1 MSMHNSYDPVICSG
15 LTKDDLTT
23 QVVDPVSHG
32 QHLSATY
39 VGNMLPTGVANKCWP
54 SVLADYRSIAKRSM
68 LTKTVQKLWKKIHS
82 QTKGGGGISPPPP
95 WKIHWIT
102 DRWML
107 YHLVRLFRFHE
118 PVEIS
123 AADFAVEKIWKL
135 ALSVLLSEWWVI
147 QFHAPLCL
155 RPGIGCCSRRCV
167 KHCYYYW
174 TSFMSPVADT
184 FWCTKIKWRLKC

>member
-32 QHLSATY
+32 QHLSATCCQQ
-39 VGNMLPTGVANKCWP
+39 VLPTNVGRLYWQ
-54 SVLADYRSIAKRSM
+54 
-68 LTKTVQKLWKKIHS
+68 TTVQSRNDRCLQKQCKNYGKKIHG

-135 ALSVLLSEWWVI
+135 ALPVLLSEWWVI
-147 QFHAPLCL
+147 GRVSKQMIIYP
-155 RPGIGCCSRRCV
+155 RS
-167 KHCYYYW
+167 
-174 TSFMSPVADT
+174 T
-184 FWCTKIKWRLKC
+184 FTHDFPYFRW

>member
-1 MSMHNSYDPVICSG
+1 MIRSFVLVWPKMTLLHRSLTPCHTANICR
-15 LTKDDLTT
+15 
-23 QVVDPVSHG
+23 
-32 QHLSATY
+32 QHMSATCCQQ
-39 VGNMLPTGVANKCWP
+39 VLPTNVGRLYWQ
-54 SVLADYRSIAKRSM
+54 
-68 LTKTVQKLWKKIHS
+68 TTVQSRNDRCLQKQCRNYGKKIHG

-102 DRWML
+102 DRWIL